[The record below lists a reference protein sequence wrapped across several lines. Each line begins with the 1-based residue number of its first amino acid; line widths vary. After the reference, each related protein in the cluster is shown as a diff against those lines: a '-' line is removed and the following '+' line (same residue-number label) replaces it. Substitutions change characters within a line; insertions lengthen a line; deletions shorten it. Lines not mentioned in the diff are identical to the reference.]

1 MIKTS
6 FLNSQQLPLVV
17 EPADNLQ
24 SNADFR
30 LLKDRL
36 LRRRDYLRE
45 KLLIHGAIL
54 LRGYSVSSIEELESL
69 VACFLEKEFFNYPG
83 GASAILIT

>member
-30 LLKDRL
+30 FLKDTL
-36 LRRRDYLRE
+36 LRRRDYLQE

-54 LRGYSVSSIEELESL
+54 LRGYCINSIGKLESL
-69 VACFLEKEFFNYPG
+69 V
-83 GASAILIT
+83 S